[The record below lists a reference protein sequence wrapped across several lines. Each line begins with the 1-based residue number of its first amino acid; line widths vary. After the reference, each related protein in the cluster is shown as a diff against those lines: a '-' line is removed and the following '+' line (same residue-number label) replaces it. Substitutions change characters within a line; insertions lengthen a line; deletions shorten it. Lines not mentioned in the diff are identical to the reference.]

1 MVCGFRWYM
10 TNTNIKNTSSAI
22 TKFMLFGH
30 NYPSNFIS
38 QVWMNGLANHLQ
50 SKFSDMYER
59 KGTLTFFSWFMELDE
74 QNKDI
79 LLTWIESNY
88 KG

>member
-1 MVCGFRWYM
+1 M
-10 TNTNIKNTSSAI
+10 TNTDLKNTSKAI

-30 NYPSNFIS
+30 NYPTNFIS
-38 QVWMNGLANHLQ
+38 QVWKDSMSNHLQ

-59 KGTLTFFSWFMELDE
+59 KGTLAFFSWFMELDD

-79 LLTWIESNY
+79 LLTWIKVNY